1 MGRNFGPTWPRASGA
16 SAALSLVGATVRS
29 GFGIAHIP
37 SWGYAMPRNA
47 GNSAKAERDQLRDRM
62 RGWGCSVPQIAA
74 EMGRRF
80 NLRPRVAWR
89 HALGWPQWKLA
100 QQYNTLHP
108 GARLSDSRVSEFEAW
123 PQGGCPPSL
132 RYLARL
138 AATFGHGCTPA
149 QLVDADDL
157 EHLTPADRRLLTTGH
172 PPTASSAGTPDLL
185 PPTTTARWSRKA
197 TLLPAGQPESA
208 LVVPADPVV
217 WATALSPQLS
227 EDLAPLLMACL
238 GALVTP
244 DGDAL
249 ATARGRDLAYH
260 RLVQCLMSWAHTMK
274 RRDAL
279 RTFGWAATAAS
290 VGHRLDPVEH
300 ARVAAVLSNPGRVD
314 TQTIE
319 HIEAVL
325 WRCERLDDTLGPQGV
340 LDTVLAQRNLA
351 RALVP
356 ECSAALRPQLLSLLS
371 DASRQAGWL
380 SFDLND
386 FTNAEYYY
394 EDARTLAHEAENIE
408 LGAIVLCGMSHL
420 ATWQRKP
427 RIGIDH
433 AVAAGQWANRTG
445 DMRLRAYC
453 ADIAAKAYSTDR
465 QRDACLTA
473 LDAAETT
480 LARTGEQRS
489 GFVYFYS
496 EGAHTLNCGQC
507 HLKLGDAE
515 RAADYAQQSLTALD
529 PSFTRLVAFASVNL
543 GRAYARSGEIDDAAR
558 LLGDAGEIAA
568 HNSSARLI
576 ERLKQA
582 RADLRPWANT
592 AAVRMLDD
600 RLASCGV
607 A

>member
-1 MGRNFGPTWPRASGA
+1 MW
-16 SAALSLVGATVRS
+16 ATVL
-29 GFGIAHIP
+29 
-37 SWGYAMPRNA
+37 NL
-47 GNSAKAERDQLRDRM
+47 QL
-62 RGWGCSVPQIAA
+62 
-74 EMGRRF
+74 
-80 NLRPRVAWR
+80 
-89 HALGWPQWKLA
+89 
-100 QQYNTLHP
+100 P
-108 GARLSDSRVSEFEAW
+108 G
-123 PQGGCPPSL
+123 
-132 RYLARL
+132 
-138 AATFGHGCTPA
+138 
-149 QLVDADDL
+149 
-157 EHLTPADRRLLTTGH
+157 
-172 PPTASSAGTPDLL
+172 
-185 PPTTTARWSRKA
+185 
-197 TLLPAGQPESA
+197 
-208 LVVPADPVV
+208 
-217 WATALSPQLS
+217 
-227 EDLAPLLMACL
+227 DLAPLLMTCL

-244 DGDAL
+244 DRDEP

-260 RLVQCLMSWAHTMK
+260 RLVQFLTSWAHTVK

-279 RTFGWAATAAS
+279 RTLGWAATAAS
-290 VGHRLDPVEH
+290 VGHSLDPDEH

-314 TQTIE
+314 AQTIE

-325 WRCERLDDTLGPQGV
+325 WRCERQDDTLGPQGV

-356 ECSAALRPQLLSLLS
+356 ECPAVLRLRLLSVLS

-386 FTNAEYYY
+386 LTSAEYYY
-394 EDARTLAHEAENIE
+394 EDARTLAHEAENVE

-453 ADIAAKAYSTDR
+453 ADIAAKAYSADG

-480 LARTGEQRS
+480 LARTGEQQS
-489 GFVYFYS
+489 GFVYFYG

-515 RAADYAQQSLTALD
+515 RAADYAQRSLAALD
-529 PSFTRLVAFASVNL
+529 PSFTRLVAFTSVNL
-543 GRAYARSGEIDDAAR
+543 GQAYTRSGEIDGAAR

-576 ERLKQA
+576 ERLRQA
-582 RADLRPWANT
+582 RADLRPWVNT
-592 AAVRMLDD
+592 VAVRTLDD
-600 RLASCGV
+600 RLASYGV
-607 A
+607 V